1 MDNKELEI
9 AKEIEEIALRHN
21 VSVER
26 LIEEYKKAHS
36 LATTQENEHCKNNVN
51 DILPLE
57 ADLDNGEIYDIETGV
72 TIRRLEDERI

>member
-36 LATTQENEHCKNNVN
+36 LATTQENEPIQKTTT
-51 DILPLE
+51 DSITE
-57 ADLDNGEIYDIETGV
+57 
-72 TIRRLEDERI
+72 

>member
-21 VSVER
+21 VSPEK

-36 LATTQENEHCKNNVN
+36 LATTQENEPNIKILN
-51 DILPLE
+51 DILT
-57 ADLDNGEIYDIETGV
+57 DKIDVDNGEICDKKTGETIGEL
-72 TIRRLEDERI
+72 I

>member
-1 MDNKELEI
+1 MDKALEI

-36 LATTQENEHCKNNVN
+36 QATTQGNEQIQKTTT
-51 DILPLE
+51 DSITE
-57 ADLDNGEIYDIETGV
+57 
-72 TIRRLEDERI
+72 

>member
-36 LATTQENEHCKNNVN
+36 LATTQENEHSKNNVN
-51 DILPLE
+51 DILT
-57 ADLDNGEIYDIETGV
+57 DKVDIDNGEIYDIETGV